1 MPRIKGF
8 DEIEAEI
15 ASHKGK
21 IAIDEWANFSRIFI
35 DIYQRNRSEL
45 IKLLEEPSKN
55 DELSME
61 LFQNAR
67 PPVVKNAYTN
77 EVLRSLFNYLS
88 SLSALV
94 DTGIRLSALYSDVQ
108 MAEYNRYIET
118 YVRTDINIF
127 FGKLR
132 NYIQH
137 YGIPPIGWVIRL
149 RTDGPNHCTYFLAK
163 DKLLTW
169 KSWGPK
175 AKAYIEN
182 GDVDLLKSIQVHGKM
197 IDEGYNILLQ
207 LSSHI
212 HSPDVEAVN
221 KLIRRRNE
229 MLSGTIPIVDVDN

>member
-94 DTGIRLSALYSDVQ
+94 DTGIRL
-108 MAEYNRYIET
+108 
-118 YVRTDINIF
+118 
-127 FGKLR
+127 
-132 NYIQH
+132 
-137 YGIPPIGWVIRL
+137 